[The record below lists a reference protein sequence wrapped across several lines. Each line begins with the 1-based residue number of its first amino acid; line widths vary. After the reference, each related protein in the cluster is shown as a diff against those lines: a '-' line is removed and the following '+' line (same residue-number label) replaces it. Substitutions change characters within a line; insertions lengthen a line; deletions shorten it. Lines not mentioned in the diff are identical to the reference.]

1 MYQHIIIAVDGSRTA
16 EKALDEALR
25 IAKSAQSSITLIN
38 VASLRDM
45 AIEGVGALDT
55 HQLHDLAFRQARE
68 VLDKAEKRVIN
79 AGIPAVKCHIAESW
93 EGGKDMADALIRYA
107 DEHQADLIVIGT
119 HGRTGLAHL
128 LLGSFAENVM
138 RKTHCPL
145 LVVRSK
151 DD

>member
-1 MYQHIIIAVDGSRTA
+1 MYQHIVVAIDASRTA
-16 EKALDEALR
+16 DKALDEALR
-25 IAKSAQSSITLIN
+25 IAKTARSGISLVHI
-38 VASLRDM
+38 ASLRDM

-55 HQLHDLAFRQARE
+55 HQQHELAFRQARE
-68 VLDKAEKRVIN
+68 LLDKAEKKVIN
-79 AGIPAVKCHIAESW
+79 EGISRVACHIAESW
-93 EGGKDMADALIRYA
+93 EGGKDMAEALIRYA
-107 DEHQADLIVIGT
+107 DGHDADLIVIGT

-145 LVVRSK
+145 LVVRNA

>member
-1 MYQHIIIAVDGSRTA
+1 MYQHIVIAVDGSKTA
-16 EKALDEALR
+16 EKALDEAIR
-25 IAKSAQSSITLIN
+25 IAKIASSAISLVH

-55 HQLHDLAFRQARE
+55 HQLHDLAFRQARDL
-68 VLDKAEKRVIN
+68 LDKAQKRAIN
-79 AGIPAVKCHIAESW
+79 EGVSRVDCHIAESW
-93 EGGKDMADALIRYA
+93 EGGKDMADALIRFA
-107 DEHQADLIVIGT
+107 DSRHAELIVIGT

-145 LVVRSK
+145 LVVRGSE
-151 DD
+151 D

>member
-1 MYQHIIIAVDGSRTA
+1 MYQHIVIAVDGSRTSA
-16 EKALDEALR
+16 KALAEALR
-25 IAKSAQSSITLIN
+25 IAKMAQSSLSLVH

-68 VLDKAEKRVIN
+68 VLDKAEKQAINEGVSRVD
-79 AGIPAVKCHIAESW
+79 CHIAESW
-93 EGGKDMADALIRYA
+93 EGGKDMADALIRFA
-107 DEHQADLIVIGT
+107 DSHQAELIVIGT
-119 HGRTGLAHL
+119 HGRSGLAHL

-145 LVVRSK
+145 LVVRGEE
-151 DD
+151 D